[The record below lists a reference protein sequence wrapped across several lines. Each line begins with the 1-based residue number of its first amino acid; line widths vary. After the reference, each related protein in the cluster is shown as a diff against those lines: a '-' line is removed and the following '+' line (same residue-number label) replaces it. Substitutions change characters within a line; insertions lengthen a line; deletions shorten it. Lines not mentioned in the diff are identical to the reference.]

1 MNLFFALA
9 VAVTTATPVLT
20 LDDALT
26 EARQQ
31 NLDLKAAQARLTQ
44 AQQASSRA
52 WAGYLPSLT
61 ASGGYTRNSFEI
73 VIPENIVL
81 QPLNQ
86 FGGQVELRQALV
98 APSLWADIQAASQSE
113 RLAGLNTEAQRREIL
128 FIVAQTYYAAA
139 AQQEVIRAQ
148 TRLLEL
154 NQAREKDTQV
164 RLELGTV
171 TQAAL
176 LRAHFDTTRAEQ
188 DLIRARNA
196 LASTKL
202 ALATLLQREPD
213 FELAPPPEP
222 QLPVLPADLAEK
234 ALEQRPEV
242 AAARQ
247 SVDLVKTQRRGV
259 GLRYLPALG
268 LSAAYRAGNAQ
279 AFTGQY
285 SMWLV
290 SLGVS
295 WTIWD
300 GGLRE
305 ANLREL
311 SARVVEAD
319 ALRQLAEART
329 REEVARSKLELE
341 NSLANRAK
349 AEEALRTARETHRL
363 TEANFKVGH
372 ATYLEVTDSNS
383 ALTSAEVG
391 LVSERLQASLAA
403 LRLLKAI
410 GSFEVGQGATF
421 PFAEG
426 RHSGT
431 YTPRHC
437 SGV

>member
-1 MNLFFALA
+1 MNLFLALV
-9 VAVTTATPVLT
+9 VAVTPATPVLT

-26 EARQQ
+26 EARKQ
-31 NLDLKAAQARLTQ
+31 NLELKAAQARLTQ
-44 AQQASSRA
+44 AQQATSKAR
-52 WAGYLPSLT
+52 AGYLPNLT
-61 ASGGYTRNSFEI
+61 ASGGYTRNAFEI

-86 FGGQVELRQALV
+86 FGGQVELRQALL
-98 APSLWADIQAASQSE
+98 APSLWTDIQAASQSE
-113 RLAGLNTEAQRREIL
+113 RLAELNTEAQRREIL
-128 FIVAQTYYAAA
+128 FMIAQTYYAAA
-139 AQQEVIRAQ
+139 AQQEVLRAQ
-148 TRLLEL
+148 ERLLEL
-154 NQAREKDTQV
+154 NQAREKETQV
-164 RLELGTV
+164 RLQLGTV

-176 LRAHFDTTRAEQ
+176 LRAHLDKTRAEQ

-196 LASTKL
+196 LASSKL

-213 FELAPPPEP
+213 FELAAPPEP
-222 QLPVLPADLAEK
+222 QLPVLQEDLAKK

-247 SVDLVKTQRRGV
+247 GVELAETQRRGV
-259 GLRYLPALG
+259 GLSYLPALG
-268 LSAAYRAGNAQ
+268 LSAAFRAGNAQ

-285 SMWLV
+285 TMWLV
-290 SLGVS
+290 SLGIS

-305 ANLREL
+305 ANLRQQ

-319 ALRQLAEART
+319 VLRQLSEART

-349 AEEALRTARETHRL
+349 AEDALRTARETHRL
-363 TEANFKVGH
+363 IEASFKVGQ
-372 ATYLEVTDSNS
+372 ATYLEVTDANS

-403 LRLLKAI
+403 LRLLKAV
-410 GSFEVGQGATF
+410 GSFQVEPSAPQG
-421 PFAEG
+421 
-426 RHSGT
+426 
-431 YTPRHC
+431 
-437 SGV
+437 